1 MARDTLSTVTV
12 GNLNGR
18 ENDERTSDPP
28 EFAHTNMPVGIGD
41 IASMIVRKPCGMAD
55 MVFIPV
61 ASDTFEPCGETVDFI
76 NTCVKVP
83 ILSGSIY
90 PTEEWIMKKQLPVGR
105 DEEKTAAA

>member
-1 MARDTLSTVTV
+1 MSVLLIHLNPLIRTYQPGLVYITL
-12 GNLNGR
+12 
-18 ENDERTSDPP
+18 
-28 EFAHTNMPVGIGD
+28 
-41 IASMIVRKPCGMAD
+41 MIVRKLDGTTG
-55 MVFIPV
+55 MVFISV
-61 ASDTFEPCGETVDFI
+61 TGDSLEPWRKTIDFI